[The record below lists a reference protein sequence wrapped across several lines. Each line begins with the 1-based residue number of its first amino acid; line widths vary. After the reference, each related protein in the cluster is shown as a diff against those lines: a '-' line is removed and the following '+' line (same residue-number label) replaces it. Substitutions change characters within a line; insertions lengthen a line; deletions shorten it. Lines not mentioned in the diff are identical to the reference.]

1 MMIIVKMQLF
11 KPEACNFSQ
20 GGYRSNLKNWHLFLC
35 RIDTTCMCTYQSGKT
50 SNVNTI
56 FLLNFPM
63 RTIYEQS
70 TELYSWDV
78 ELWMQCFYIGWFK
91 IALNI
96 IAINKM
102 YFKII
107 AYINIVWDLYK
118 W

>member
-1 MMIIVKMQLF
+1 
-11 KPEACNFSQ
+11 
-20 GGYRSNLKNWHLFLC
+20 
-35 RIDTTCMCTYQSGKT
+35 
-50 SNVNTI
+50 
-56 FLLNFPM
+56 M
-63 RTIYEQS
+63 RTFFEQS
-70 TELYSWDV
+70 TEPYSWDV